1 MSHGRLSDVWVA
13 PLILVVFVAFVVGY
27 LKMDESAAYEYALKR
42 EDYNTIFIDLF
53 LIALVVERFI
63 EVFNSIW
70 RRAGKVRCLRKVHNA
85 RTERERI
92 DAQLHLDAYRSR
104 TETLAMYG
112 SFLMGLA
119 VALSG
124 VHILQVLF
132 DISSLPAVQQTL
144 FKATDIVLTA
154 GLIAGGSKGIN
165 GLTSLFGNF
174 LARSKDNIMLLDAG
188 ANAPRDS
195 GERSAQDSSS
205 GQGPGTELDNR

>member
-1 MSHGRLSDVWVA
+1 MSHGRFSDIWLS

-27 LKMDESAAYEYALKR
+27 LKMDQSATYNYALKR
-42 EDYNTIFIDLF
+42 EDYDTIFVDLF

-92 DAQLHLDAYRSR
+92 DAQQHLDAYRSR

-132 DISSLPAVQQTL
+132 DIASLPPLQQTL
-144 FKATDIVLTA
+144 FNATDIVLTA

-174 LARSKDNIMLLDAG
+174 LARSKDNIMLLDGG
-188 ANAPRDS
+188 ATTPRGS
-195 GERSAQDSSS
+195 GERSGQDTSPVQDSGAGVDS
-205 GQGPGTELDNR
+205 R